1 MSLEIDPLA
10 VSRDSQKNAVLPKN
24 YNEFLAGKVSTQ
36 LSNKRRKFQRNTTCL
51 RFL

>member
-24 YNEFLAGKVSTQ
+24 YNEFLAGKGICKIGGRYKKS
-36 LSNKRRKFQRNTTCL
+36 CH
-51 RFL
+51 